1 MGWRVDH
8 QVAEILEK
16 AADGGGIGR
25 DEALRLMNVEVH
37 SKEAY
42 ALMQTA
48 SRMSRSLFA
57 GKGEIHFHIGIN
69 VEPCPMDC
77 RFCSL
82 TQRAGIFKE
91 KHEFTEEQILE
102 WAKKAAAQSA
112 DALNIMTTGSY
123 PLERLLE
130 IGRMLKQEVSVPL
143 VANTRDI
150 NHQEGERLLDA
161 GFVGVYHALRLG
173 EGRDT
178 PFNPERRVQTI
189 SVLKDVGLLWMNC
202 VEPVGPEHDSAE
214 IVDLMLLARHYRAIY
229 SGVMRRINFPGSP
242 MEEYG
247 MISELDLAKL
257 VAVSRLVM
265 GDVPQ
270 AHCTH
275 EPHTTS
281 LLAGANLLFPE
292 VGSSP
297 RDQRADSSQGIGRGV
312 MDCAKMLREMGWN
325 PDMTSNCFK
334 QADIALQRPG
344 NEGLRH
350 SARSGE
356 SSL

>member
-1 MGWRVDH
+1 MSWRVVV
-8 QVAEILEK
+8 QVAKILEK

-25 DEALRLMNVEVH
+25 DEALRLMNVEAH

-48 SRMSRSLFA
+48 SRMSRLLFA
-57 GKGEIHFHIGIN
+57 DKGEVHFHIGIN

-82 TQRAGIFKE
+82 AQRAGIFKG
-91 KHEFTEEQILE
+91 KQEFTEEQILS
-102 WAKKAAAQSA
+102 WANRAEAQSA

-123 PLERLLE
+123 PFERLLE
-130 IGRMLKQEVSVPL
+130 IGRMLRKEVSVPL

-150 NHQEGERLLDA
+150 NHQEGEKLLDA
-161 GFVGVYHALRLG
+161 GFVGFYHALRLG

-178 PFNPERRVQTI
+178 PFSPEKRVQTI
-189 SVLKDVGLLWMNC
+189 RVLKDVGLLWMNC
-202 VEPVGPEHDSAE
+202 VEPVGPEHNYED
-214 IVDLMLLARHYRAIY
+214 IVDLMLLARHYRAVY

-242 MEEYG
+242 MEECG
-247 MISELDLAKL
+247 MISELDLAKF

-265 GDVPQ
+265 GDIPK

-297 RDQRADSSQGIGRGV
+297 RDERADSSHGIGRGV
-312 MDCAKMLREMGWN
+312 ADCAKMLREMGWN
-325 PDMTSNCFK
+325 PDLTSNCFK
-334 QADIALQRPG
+334 QTAEAALKGPAIG
-344 NEGLRH
+344 
-350 SARSGE
+350 
-356 SSL
+356 